1 MYTVSKF
8 AQLVGVTV
16 KTLQR
21 WDREGKLKALRTS
34 TNRRY
39 YTDKHLNEVLS
50 RPETPKKTVCYCRVS
65 SQTQRNDLKNQREVL
80 EQFLATKGIANA
92 EFISEIGGGLNFSR
106 PLFLNLIFDILDHR
120 VDRLIVAHKDRLAR
134 FGFDLIKSL
143 CDKVGCELLV
153 LSQERLSPE
162 QEMVQDLLSIV
173 HCFSSRLYGLRN
185 YKRELKKVIAS
196 NADPKSQN
204 TTEA

>member
-1 MYTVSKF
+1 MYTISKF

-21 WDREGKLKALRTS
+21 WDRAGKLKALRTS

-39 YTDKHLNEVLS
+39 YTDTHLDEILT
-50 RPETPKKTVCYCRVS
+50 RPETPRKTVCYCRVS
-65 SQTQRNDLKNQREVL
+65 SQAQRNDLKNQREVL
-80 EQFLATKGIANA
+80 EQFLLTRGIANA
-92 EFISEIGGGLNFSR
+92 EFISEIGDGLNFSR

-120 VDRLIVAHKDRLAR
+120 VARLIVAHKDRLAR
-134 FGFDLIKSL
+134 FGFDLIKSI
-143 CDKVGCELLV
+143 CDKAGCELLV

-162 QEMVQDLLSIV
+162 QEMVQDLMSIV
-173 HCFSSRLYGLRN
+173 NCFSSRLYGLRN
-185 YKRELKKVIAS
+185 YKRELKKAITSDANS
-196 NADPKSQN
+196 ESQN

>member
-1 MYTVSKF
+1 MYTASKF

-21 WDREGKLKALRTS
+21 WDREGRLKALRTS

-39 YTDKHLNEVLS
+39 YTDKHLNEVLA
-50 RPETPKKTVCYCRVS
+50 RPETPKKTVCY
-65 SQTQRNDLKNQREVL
+65 SQAQRNDLKNQREVL
-80 EQFLATKGIANA
+80 EQFLLTKGIANA
-92 EFISEIGGGLNFSR
+92 EFISEIGRGLDFNR
-106 PLFLNLIFDILDHR
+106 PLFLNLIFDIIDHR
-120 VDRLIVAHKDRLAR
+120 VERLIVAHKDRLAR

-162 QEMVQDLLSIV
+162 QEMVQDLLSIAD
-173 HCFSSRLYGLRN
+173 CFSSRLYGLRN
-185 YKRELKKVIAS
+185 YKRELKKAIAS
-196 NADPKSQN
+196 DANPESQN